1 MTLWRQS
8 LACSPPPETRSTPSS
23 LLTSGSVCLRTL
35 SLSLYSLFSRTKADG
50 LVGTEAE
57 AGTKT
62 VTAATSF
69 SEMETTVEEILAA
82 LGEKCLNSNCSYTA
96 LLKSTVNN
104 NLGENSRIS
113 GLVCLKSS
121 VFQRV
126 AGLVW
131 RPLLPR
137 YRLSSILW
145 WRKLKLM

>member
-23 LLTSGSVCLRTL
+23 LLTSGSVCLRTI
-35 SLSLYSLFSRTKADG
+35 SLYSLFSRTKADG

-69 SEMETTVEEILAA
+69 SEMQTTVEEILTA

-113 GLVCLKSS
+113 GLVCIKSS

-126 AGLVW
+126 AGAVL